1 MSHREIDVDE
11 KGSILV
17 DKWLYIRFFGN
28 VSLSEVLSFVEES
41 QHIRVQLSCF
51 IDHRLASLPTTHAA
65 TMQPSD
71 VKQFCESL
79 KLPGESGS
87 VKLPGESE
95 SVKLPGESGSVK
107 LPGESESVKL
117 PGESGSVKLPGE
129 SGSVKLSEENTPVKL
144 PTETTPMKLPEEV
157 KRAMRTV
164 KESYEDCEASRV
176 IENLTDFL
184 KKTLPYSVE
193 DVSASKAKALFVD
206 MGDGCEEIG
215 TNSVM

>member
-71 VKQFCESL
+71 VKQFCES
-79 KLPGESGS
+79 
-87 VKLPGESE
+87 
-95 SVKLPGESGSVK
+95 
-107 LPGESESVKL
+107 
-117 PGESGSVKLPGE
+117 VKLPGE

-157 KRAMRTV
+157 KRAMRMV

>member
-71 VKQFCESL
+71 VKQFCESM
-79 KLPGESGS
+79 KLS
-87 VKLPGESE
+87 GESE
-95 SVKLPGESGSVK
+95 SVKLSDQNTPM
-107 LPGESESVKL
+107 
-117 PGESGSVKLPGE
+117 
-129 SGSVKLSEENTPVKL
+129 KLSEQ
-144 PTETTPMKLPEEV
+144 TTPMKLPEEV

-164 KESYEDCEASRV
+164 KESYEDCEAARV
-176 IENLTDFL
+176 IENLTGFL

-193 DVSASKAKALFVD
+193 DVSASKAKALFVGA
-206 MGDGCEEIG
+206 GDGCERIG

>member
-65 TMQPSD
+65 TMQFSD
-71 VKQFCESL
+71 VKQFCESM
-79 KLPGESGS
+79 KLS
-87 VKLPGESE
+87 GESE
-95 SVKLPGESGSVK
+95 SVKL
-107 LPGESESVKL
+107 SEQ
-117 PGESGSVKLPGE
+117 
-129 SGSVKLSEENTPVKL
+129 
-144 PTETTPMKLPEEV
+144 TTPMKPPEQTTPVKLPEEV

-164 KESYEDCEASRV
+164 KESYEDCEAARV
-176 IENLTDFL
+176 IENLTGFL

-193 DVSASKAKALFVD
+193 DVSASKAKALFVGA
-206 MGDGCEEIG
+206 GDGCERIG

>member
-71 VKQFCESL
+71 VKQFCESM
-79 KLPGESGS
+79 KLS
-87 VKLPGESE
+87 GESE
-95 SVKLPGESGSVK
+95 SVKL
-107 LPGESESVKL
+107 SEQ
-117 PGESGSVKLPGE
+117 
-129 SGSVKLSEENTPVKL
+129 NTPMK
-144 PTETTPMKLPEEV
+144 PSEQTTPVKLPEEV

-164 KESYEDCEASRV
+164 KESYEDCEAARV
-176 IENLTDFL
+176 IENLTSFL

-193 DVSASKAKALFVD
+193 DVSASKAKALFVGA
-206 MGDGCEEIG
+206 GDGCERIG

>member
-71 VKQFCESL
+71 VKQFCES
-79 KLPGESGS
+79 
-87 VKLPGESE
+87 
-95 SVKLPGESGSVK
+95 
-107 LPGESESVKL
+107 
-117 PGESGSVKLPGE
+117 VKLPGE
-129 SGSVKLSEENTPVKL
+129 SGSVKLSEQNTPVKL

-193 DVSASKAKALFVD
+193 DVSASKAKALFVGA
-206 MGDGCEEIG
+206 GDGCERIG

>member
-1 MSHREIDVDE
+1 MDE

-71 VKQFCESL
+71 VKQFCESM
-79 KLPGESGS
+79 KLS
-87 VKLPGESE
+87 GESE
-95 SVKLPGESGSVK
+95 SVKL
-107 LPGESESVKL
+107 SEQNT
-117 PGESGSVKLPGE
+117 PM
-129 SGSVKLSEENTPVKL
+129 KLSEQNTPMK
-144 PTETTPMKLPEEV
+144 PSEQTTPVKLPEEV

-164 KESYEDCEASRV
+164 KESYEDCEAARV
-176 IENLTDFL
+176 IENLTGFL

-193 DVSASKAKALFVD
+193 DVSASKAKALFVGA
-206 MGDGCEEIG
+206 GDGCERIG

>member
-79 KLPGESGS
+79 
-87 VKLPGESE
+87 
-95 SVKLPGESGSVK
+95 
-107 LPGESESVKL
+107 KL

>member
-71 VKQFCESL
+71 VKQFCESM
-79 KLPGESGS
+79 KLPEESG
-87 VKLPGESE
+87 
-95 SVKLPGESGSVK
+95 
-107 LPGESESVKL
+107 SVKL